1 MYFIQTGYIE
11 ILSDTNKSI
20 IYMSKGVYFGE
31 IGVLLTGKR
40 TVNVKSQTNSVVFYV
55 LKADLLE
62 ILRKFPE
69 QHQFLLAVA

>member
-1 MYFIQTGYIE
+1 MYFIKTGFIE

-20 IYMSKGVYFGE
+20 IYMSKGAYFGE

-69 QHQFLLAVA
+69 QH